1 MDLFSVRLSKKTSE
15 AGVWINDQEVADC
28 MICHVRYTLLVRR
41 HHCRRCGAVVCG
53 RCSENRMFLESS
65 RSGTLKRVCDTCF
78 AASRKADEEEEEA
91 EAAEEAATAAARA
104 AMAKAS
110 LGGGGGRGAPAPAAA
125 PAAAAA
131 AAPRSSAP
139 RVPEIPTEEAVAA
152 LKEHAFDG
160 KWKSI
165 LTFTVVDNGGGKP
178 EGEERGGEREG
189 GPRLRAGLGAAV
201 QALTTHDS
209 SSFPLPTPL
218 TLLAVPGLDIG
229 SFKGSGAASASRK
242 STLTKDGRVRAGSRV
257 ELWLHL
263 QPKGAAYFQGACA
276 NFGQFG
282 AEGKVTGALQ
292 RSLGKVNMT
301 VQMVNNKVTTS
312 FNFVGMVRRR
322 RRCRRFCRGLVV
334 VRPSPASPL
343 SPSPTLPL
351 PSPFPLPPPRPG
363 QPRRHL
369 PGHLLRL
376 RDQQERRLRLR
387 RVQGLPRRRRRRGRR
402 DGQGCRGTDGRRGR
416 RGRRGR
422 GARRNLQEHQGEGGG
437 GVAESEGGV
446 VGERLGLMRE
456 KGEEEFARD
465 FFLQRRARFAKL
477 CHPSLPSQSRLRR
490 GRSVA
495 APDPSSTTTG
505 RAWACA
511 WSGTLR

>member
-322 RRCRRFCRGLVV
+322 RRCRRFCRGLVWCA
-334 VRPSPASPL
+334 PLLPPPL

-351 PSPFPLPPPRPG
+351 PSPFPLPP
-363 QPRRHL
+363 
-369 PGHLLRL
+369 
-376 RDQQERRLRLR
+376 
-387 RVQGLPRRRRRRGRR
+387 RVQVNR
-402 DGQGCRGTDGRRGR
+402 DGIFQGTFSGCEISKNAGSVSGVFKAFRDDGGDEGDGTAKDAG
-416 RGRRGR
+416 
-422 GARRNLQEHQGEGGG
+422 EPTDDEGGAGAGAG
-437 GVAESEGGV
+437 GPAATSRSTKAKAAAASRKAKAES
-446 VGERLGLMRE
+446 
-456 KGEEEFARD
+456 
-465 FFLQRRARFAKL
+465 
-477 CHPSLPSQSRLRR
+477 
-490 GRSVA
+490 
-495 APDPSSTTTG
+495 
-505 RAWACA
+505 
-511 WSGTLR
+511 SGSDSD